1 MSDRVWQA
9 AGMKTSSAR
18 AFLRRKEYVPYL
30 IRLRHLLPQGREG
43 LIFPLATQR
52 KMI

>member
-18 AFLRRKEYVPYL
+18 AFMRREDYVPHL
-30 IRLRHLLPQGREG
+30 IRLRHLLPKAE
-43 LIFPLATQR
+43 
-52 KMI
+52 KD